1 MERNFSTSVWFK
13 LKNYHGFVFNPM
25 QIFDVLYNDESEGR
39 TKSITEI
46 ISRKDFSAFASKL
59 QSFGNG
65 DLFESFESIY
75 LIESVKR
82 KDLSELC
89 KLFDAVIDDFKISY
103 SEERAYSSYSY
114 AILIISI
121 IRATSGYFPD
131 ELLFK
136 FLHACRK
143 NAILKI

>member
-1 MERNFSTSVWFK
+1 MERNFSTSVWFE

-25 QIFDVLYNDESEGR
+25 QIFDVLYNNESEWR
-39 TKSITEI
+39 TQI
-46 ISRKDFSAFASKL
+46 IRVIIARKDFSAFANQL
-59 QSFGNG
+59 RNFGNRN
-65 DLFESFESIY
+65 LFESFESIY

-103 SEERAYSSYSY
+103 SEERAYSSYCY
-114 AILIISI
+114 AVLIISI
-121 IRATSGYFPD
+121 IRATPGYFPD

>member
-1 MERNFSTSVWFK
+1 MERNFSTSVWFE

-65 DLFESFESIY
+65 DLLESFESIY

-82 KDLSELC
+82 KDLS
-89 KLFDAVIDDFKISY
+89 
-103 SEERAYSSYSY
+103 
-114 AILIISI
+114 
-121 IRATSGYFPD
+121 
-131 ELLFK
+131 
-136 FLHACRK
+136 
-143 NAILKI
+143 